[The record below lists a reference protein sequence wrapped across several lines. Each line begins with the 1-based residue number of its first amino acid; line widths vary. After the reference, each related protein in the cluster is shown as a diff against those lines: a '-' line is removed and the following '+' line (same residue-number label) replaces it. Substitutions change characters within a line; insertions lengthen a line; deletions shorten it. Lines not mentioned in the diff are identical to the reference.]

1 MVWLWQCCKCGASF
15 QVHGG
20 PPMPKHH
27 HLNLAR
33 RRGGGVGGKRNLW
46 ERGHCVIFV
55 HIHVMIQL
63 YRLYSL
69 IYSTSWPWLTLMK
82 IENHWIIDQVV
93 RTGGRVHEMA
103 AGKELSLPFW
113 SQHAN
118 VLSKCLDF
126 WIKRNQ
132 EPWMNMNAVCLSFAL
147 VSFSERSQG
156 GSGKWSENSQSG
168 GKWGAN
174 SSSGNKWSAWST
186 NSKSGGSGKWK
197 ANSTSGKSYSNTG
210 WWGEWAEIWI
220 QDFDSAKLAKYILK
234 TFQGM

>member
-1 MVWLWQCCKCGASF
+1 MVWLWHVGFMWCILPGTRRT
-15 QVHGG
+15 
-20 PPMPKHH
+20 PMPKHH
-27 HLNLAR
+27 HFNLAR
-33 RRGGGVGGKRNLW
+33 RRGGVGGKRNLW
-46 ERGHCVIFV
+46 ERVLVWYLCAF
-55 HIHVMIQL
+55 HVMIQL
-63 YRLYSL
+63 YRLYSWFIQL
-69 IYSTSWPWLTLMK
+69 VGLDWPWWRLRSL
-82 IENHWIIDQVV
+82 NHWPSCPHWRSSTWD
-93 RTGGRVHEMA
+93 A

-126 WIKRNQ
+126 GSKGIRNHEWTWTQ
-132 EPWMNMNAVCLSFAL
+132 FAQLAL

-210 WWGEWAEIWI
+210 GGGMSWDLI